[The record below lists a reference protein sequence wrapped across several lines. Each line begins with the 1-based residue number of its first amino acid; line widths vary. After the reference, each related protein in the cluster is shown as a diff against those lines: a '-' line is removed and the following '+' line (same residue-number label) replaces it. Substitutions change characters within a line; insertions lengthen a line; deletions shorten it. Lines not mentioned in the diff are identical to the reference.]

1 MKDNKSIIKDNNK
14 LLVSICCLTYNHESF
29 IRQCIEG
36 FILQKTNFKF
46 EVLIHDDAS
55 NDNTAAIIREYEKK
69 YPEILKPLYQTE
81 NQHSLGVRPMSQFN
95 WSRAKGK
102 YIAMCEG
109 DDYWSDPLKLQKQF
123 DLMEK
128 NSNFSGCFHNTYRLC
143 ENSNL
148 TSVFN
153 NNLNI
158 ILTKDLIKYG
168 GGGLIDTCSLFFK
181 KEIFNRPS
189 AWWDY
194 LQLDQTLNLLIS
206 LNGPIIKINST
217 MAVYRTNQP
226 NSWVSEQSK
235 NLNKRLSFD
244 IMELKMWKIFYNTEE
259 SKYKLAVFKA
269 IMKTFYR
276 YCYNLLLFI
285 LKNSIGSNSFGKLRK
300 FLK

>member
-1 MKDNKSIIKDNNK
+1 MAIM
-14 LLVSICCLTYNHESF
+14 VSINCITYNHENF
-29 IRQCIEG
+29 IKKCLNG
-36 FILQKTNFKF
+36 FLSQKTNFEF
-46 EVLIHDDAS
+46 EILVHDDAS
-55 NDNTAAIIREYEKK
+55 IDNTPNIIREYERK
-69 YPEILKPLYQTE
+69 YPELIKPIIQNE
-81 NQHSLGVRPMSQFN
+81 NQYSKGKSISANFN
-95 WSRAKGK
+95 FPRAKGK

-143 ENSNL
+143 VKSNL
-148 TSVFN
+148 KSVFN

-158 ILTKDLIKYG
+158 ILTKDLIKHG

-181 KEIFNRPS
+181 KEILNRPS

-235 NLNKRLSFD
+235 NLNKRLAFD
-244 IMELKMWKIFYNTEE
+244 LIELKMWKIFYNTEE
-259 SKYKLAVFKA
+259 LKYKSVVFRA
-269 IMKTFYR
+269 IMKTYYR

-285 LKNSIGSNSFGKLRK
+285 LKNSIGSNSFGKLK
-300 FLK
+300 NFLK